1 MMQDGKAL
9 QAGTSHFLGQNFA
22 KAFDV
27 TFKDQSNKEEFAWAT
42 SWGVSTRLIG
52 GLIMTHSDD
61 NGLVIPPRLAP
72 THVVICPIGRNDAER
87 GPSIAAAEKLA
98 AELRALPRDDF
109 FGYEPIAVK
118 IDTMFDKQ
126 PGFRYAEYE
135 VRGVPVRVEIGPKD
149 IEKAACAVARRDV
162 PGKEGKQFGV
172 PLAGA
177 AEHIARLLRDI
188 QTALYTRAKA
198 YRDANMTT
206 ANTLDEF
213 KAFFP
218 VEKEEGTAGG
228 LKFVYAHWDGTR
240 ETEDRVQAEYK
251 ATIRCLPFD
260 GPQEPGTCIFTGKP
274 SARRVV
280 FARAY

>member
-1 MMQDGKAL
+1 
-9 QAGTSHFLGQNFA
+9 
-22 KAFDV
+22 
-27 TFKDQSNKEEFAWAT
+27 
-42 SWGVSTRLIG
+42 
-52 GLIMTHSDD
+52 MTHSDD
-61 NGLVIPPRLAP
+61 NGLVVPPRLAP
-72 THVVICPIGRNDAER
+72 LHVVICPLGRNDAER
-87 GPSIAAAEKLA
+87 GPSIAAAEKLT

-109 FGYEPIAVK
+109 FGYEPISVK

-177 AEHIARLLRDI
+177 AAHIGALLRDI
-188 QTALYTRAKA
+188 QKALYDRAKK
-198 YRDANMTT
+198 YRDTRTVT

-213 KAFFP
+213 KDLFPERDENEELP
-218 VEKEEGTAGG
+218 VEA

-240 ETEDRVQAEYK
+240 ETEDWVQK
-251 ATIRCLPFD
+251 HFRATIRCLPFD
-260 GPQEPGTCIFTGKP
+260 GPTEPGTCLFTGKP